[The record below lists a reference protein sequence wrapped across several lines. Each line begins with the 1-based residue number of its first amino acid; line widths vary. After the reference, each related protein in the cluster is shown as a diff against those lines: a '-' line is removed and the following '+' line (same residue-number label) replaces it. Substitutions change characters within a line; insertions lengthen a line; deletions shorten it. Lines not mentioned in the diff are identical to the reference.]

1 MGYTPST
8 SDPVDSGKTITN
20 TQVSTEVIATKE
32 WKNADGTTKA
42 PADAKVTFTLY
53 KDGTATT
60 KTVTLDGTADG
71 NGESEAWKATFTGLA
86 QYNADGEA
94 IKYTVVESGTWPGYT
109 ASGSPASNGGT
120 ITNTQDE
127 TNANA
132 RKAWKNADGTTAAPN
147 GATVVYT
154 LFANEKAT
162 DYTVTLT
169 GTAGTEPDKTGGYES
184 AAWTAM
190 FVHLPKYEDGTTT
203 PITYTVK
210 ETTGYPGYTADK
222 TGEVASGELIT
233 NTQETTEVEV
243 EKTWANAD
251 GSKTWPSGVTVTV
264 QLTADGKDVT
274 GKTATLS
281 ADQTSYK
288 FTSLPK
294 YQADG
299 KTEIAYSVKEVKVA
313 GYTTEIGDLTSGKI
327 TVTNTQETTEVEVD
341 KKWVNADGSE
351 TWPAG
356 VTVSIQ
362 LTADKEAVAGK
373 TATLS
378 ADQTSYK
385 FTSLPKYKVVDG
397 KEVEIEYSVEEAK
410 VAGYTTEV
418 GELTEG
424 KITVTNTQETVD
436 VNVTKVWEDQQDAH
450 GLRPDSIIIN
460 LLADGKE
467 LQRAVLDG
475 KADED
480 EAGFEKEAWVATFS
494 SLPKYQAD
502 GTTKIEYT
510 VTENAVQGY
519 ITAIERKAEEGSAV
533 EETEDVTETAEAET
547 AESETSETD
556 DTTTK
561 TEKDGPIEYTVTNTL
576 ISLEITKEVQ
586 NLFDAGGTS
595 NATFVFEVKIGT
607 KYLNYAAIIF
617 DGKAGTDSTVMY
629 GLPYEEGDI
638 ITVEEVY
645 TAGHKLVSQTA
656 VTWDG
661 EDKIFKVSFVN
672 TYNNTPGYG
681 SGIINEY
688 SHDEKGN
695 PVVTNQ
701 SKQNTVS

>member
-1 MGYTPST
+1 
-8 SDPVDSGKTITN
+8 
-20 TQVSTEVIATKE
+20 E
-32 WKNADGTTKA
+32 
-42 PADAKVTFTLY
+42 
-53 KDGTATT
+53 
-60 KTVTLDGTADG
+60 
-71 NGESEAWKATFTGLA
+71 EA
-86 QYNADGEA
+86 
-94 IKYTVVESGTWPGYT
+94 
-109 ASGSPASNGGT
+109 
-120 ITNTQDE
+120 
-127 TNANA
+127 
-132 RKAWKNADGTTAAPN
+132 
-147 GATVVYT
+147 
-154 LFANEKAT
+154 
-162 DYTVTLT
+162 
-169 GTAGTEPDKTGGYES
+169 
-184 AAWTAM
+184 
-190 FVHLPKYEDGTTT
+190 
-203 PITYTVK
+203 
-210 ETTGYPGYTADK
+210 
-222 TGEVASGELIT
+222 
-233 NTQETTEVEV
+233 
-243 EKTWANAD
+243 
-251 GSKTWPSGVTVTV
+251 
-264 QLTADGKDVT
+264 
-274 GKTATLS
+274 
-281 ADQTSYK
+281 
-288 FTSLPK
+288 
-294 YQADG
+294 
-299 KTEIAYSVKEVKVA
+299 KVA
-313 GYTTEIGDLTSGKI
+313 GYTTEVGDLTEGKI
-327 TVTNTQETTEVEVD
+327 TVTNTQKTTEVEVD

-373 TATLS
+373 TATLN

-418 GELTEG
+418 GDLTEG
-424 KITVTNTQETVD
+424 KTTVTNTQETVE
-436 VNVTKVWEDQQDAH
+436 VIVTKVWEDQDDAH

-460 LLADGKE
+460 LLADGE
-467 LQRAVLDG
+467 QLNRAVLDG
-475 KADED
+475 KVDGED
-480 EAGFEKEAWVATFS
+480 EAGYEKKAWVATFS

-502 GTTKIEYT
+502 GTTKIKYT

-519 ITAIERKAEEGSAV
+519 ITVIELKAEEADAV
-533 EETEDVTETAEAET
+533 EETENVTETAEAET
-547 AESETSETD
+547 AESETSETE
-556 DTTTK
+556 DTETE

-607 KYLNYAAIIF
+607 KYHNYAAIIF
-617 DGKAGTDSTVMY
+617 DGKAGTDSTVLY
-629 GLPYEEGDI
+629 GLPYEEGDT